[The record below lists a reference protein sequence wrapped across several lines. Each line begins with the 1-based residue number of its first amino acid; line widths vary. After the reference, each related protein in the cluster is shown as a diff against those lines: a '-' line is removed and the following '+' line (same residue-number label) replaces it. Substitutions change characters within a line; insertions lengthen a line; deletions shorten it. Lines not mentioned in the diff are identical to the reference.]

1 MVLHLMRRHIDWN
14 LLYGISLCLSYI
26 PCLFHLRNDKIP
38 PLKRLFGIDD
48 RIVTGRFVHHS
59 HQGCAF
65 LDGELGRVLGEEGS
79 GCGFD
84 AVSVAAEE
92 DGIHIHIH
100 YLVLGVVALEFH
112 RGNPFLELDPDHF
125 HLRPSGNSAAYVL
138 ARIEGLGQLLGDG
151 ASPSLTGVP
160 AYESL
165 DQHSSKALEIN
176 A

>member
-1 MVLHLMRRHIDWN
+1 MRRHVDWN
-14 LLYGISLCLSYI
+14 LLDGISLCLSYI

-38 PLKRLFGIDD
+38 PLKRLFGVDD

-84 AVSVAAEE
+84 AISVAAEE

-100 YLVLGVVALEFH
+100 NLVLGVVALEFH
-112 RGNPFLELDPDHF
+112 RGNPFLELDPYHF
-125 HLRPSGNSAAYVL
+125 YLRPSGNFAAYVL